1 MKKIIHV
8 VVELVETTLIAACFL
23 TACSSAPKRSMQ
35 VSTVYSSAS
44 EMIESANGAILTGDY
59 DKAGFNKLMDAVE
72 QCWKGYDIIY
82 RTKTRD
88 DKENEDI
95 IKADKMLDYQQQK
108 YSPQLSYV

>member
-1 MKKIIHV
+1 MKLIKMKNN
-8 VVELVETTLIAACFL
+8 EPKETKAEHDF
-23 TACSSAPKRSMQ
+23 R
-35 VSTVYSSAS
+35 V
-44 EMIESANGAILTGDY
+44 ILDIVKDY

-95 IKADKMLDYQQQK
+95 IKADKMLDYYEGEEK
-108 YSPQLSYV
+108 

>member
-1 MKKIIHV
+1 MSLIKRKNN
-8 VVELVETTLIAACFL
+8 EPKETKAEHDF
-23 TACSSAPKRSMQ
+23 R
-35 VSTVYSSAS
+35 V
-44 EMIESANGAILTGDY
+44 ILDIVKDY

-95 IKADKMLDYQQQK
+95 IKADKMLDYYEGEEK
-108 YSPQLSYV
+108 

>member
-1 MKKIIHV
+1 MNFIKMKNNEPK
-8 VVELVETTLIAACFL
+8 ETKAEHDF
-23 TACSSAPKRSMQ
+23 R
-35 VSTVYSSAS
+35 V
-44 EMIESANGAILTGDY
+44 ILDIVKDY

-95 IKADKMLDYQQQK
+95 IKADKMLDFYEGEEK
-108 YSPQLSYV
+108 

>member
-1 MKKIIHV
+1 MKLIKMKNN
-8 VVELVETTLIAACFL
+8 EPKETKAEHDF
-23 TACSSAPKRSMQ
+23 R
-35 VSTVYSSAS
+35 V
-44 EMIESANGAILTGDY
+44 ILDIVKDY

-95 IKADKMLDYQQQK
+95 IKADKMLDFYEEKEQ
-108 YSPQLSYV
+108 

>member
-1 MKKIIHV
+1 MSLIKRKNNQPK
-8 VVELVETTLIAACFL
+8 ETKAEHDF
-23 TACSSAPKRSMQ
+23 R
-35 VSTVYSSAS
+35 V
-44 EMIESANGAILTGDY
+44 ILDIVKDY

-95 IKADKMLDYQQQK
+95 IKADKMLDYYEGEEK
-108 YSPQLSYV
+108 

>member
-1 MKKIIHV
+1 MNFIKMKNNEPK
-8 VVELVETTLIAACFL
+8 ETKAEHDF
-23 TACSSAPKRSMQ
+23 R
-35 VSTVYSSAS
+35 V
-44 EMIESANGAILTGDY
+44 ILDIVKDY

-95 IKADKMLDYQQQK
+95 IKADKMLDFYEGGEQ
-108 YSPQLSYV
+108 